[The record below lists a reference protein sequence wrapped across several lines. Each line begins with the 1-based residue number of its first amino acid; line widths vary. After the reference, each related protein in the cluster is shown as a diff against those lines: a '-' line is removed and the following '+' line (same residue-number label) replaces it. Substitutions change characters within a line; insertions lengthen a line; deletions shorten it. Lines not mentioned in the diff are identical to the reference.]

1 MRHVL
6 GIAYHHGMRLPA
18 LLHRAARK
26 ALEHDCLNLAQSAAY
41 SAIVSLFPA
50 MVVAA
55 AIIALLPDVAP
66 LKVEIGE
73 FFDEVLPSSAFSLL
87 TSYFVSAP
95 GASQV
100 HTVRSLILA
109 AIVSVTGGSS
119 VIVTLMEG
127 VRRAQ
132 GLPQDCWKGWQR
144 RKRALLMVPLSLI
157 PLALATVVVMFGR
170 ILTEWSAEFL
180 SSAVQPVFYAVALVV
195 RWSIS
200 LAGVVGLMASIYHFG
215 LPTRQKRMRS
225 LPGAVV
231 ATAMWFV
238 STLAFG
244 WYVTR
249 FANYSLVYGSLGAG
263 IALLFWLYLVF
274 LSVLYGAEFNA
285 QFFQAEERVAESGAV
300 RAIEQPA
307 EPA

>member
-1 MRHVL
+1 VKARLGNTCGLAFRHTV
-6 GIAYHHGMRLPA
+6 GFPSMF
-18 LLHRAARK
+18 HRAFRK
-26 ALEHDCLNLAQSAAY
+26 AMEHDAFNLSQSAAY
-41 SAIVSLFPA
+41 SAIIALFPA
-50 MVVAA
+50 MVVTAA
-55 AIIALLPDVAP
+55 MIALLPDVAP

-73 FFDEVLPSSAFSLL
+73 FFNEVLPPTAFSLL

-100 HTVRSLILA
+100 HTMRSLVLA
-109 AIVSVTGGSS
+109 AIVSVSGGSS

-127 VRRAQ
+127 VRRAE
-132 GLPQDCWKGWQR
+132 GLPRDCWKGWQR
-144 RKRALLMVPLSLI
+144 RKRALVLVPLSLL
-157 PLALATVVVMFGR
+157 PLALATMLVVFGR
-170 ILTEWSAEFL
+170 FLTGWAAALLTPSI
-180 SSAVQPVFYAVALVV
+180 QPFFFTVALAV

-200 LAGVVGLMASIYHFG
+200 LAGVAGLTASIYHFG
-215 LPTRQKRMRS
+215 LPTRQRRIRS
-225 LPGAVV
+225 LPGAIV

-274 LSVLYGAEFNA
+274 LSVLVGAEYNA
-285 QFFQAEERVAESGAV
+285 QFFQAPLMDAKVAV
-300 RAIEQPA
+300 EQA
-307 EPA
+307 

>member
-1 MRHVL
+1 MKQAL
-6 GIAYHHGMRLPA
+6 GDAIHHGRRLPA
-18 LLHRAARK
+18 LLHRAGRK
-26 ALEHDCLNLAQSAAY
+26 ALEHDASNLAQSAAY
-41 SAIVSLFPA
+41 SAIIALFPA
-50 MVVAA
+50 MILTAA
-55 AIIALLPDVAP
+55 GIALLPDVAP

-73 FFDEVLPSSAFSLL
+73 FFDEVLPPSAFSLL

-95 GASQV
+95 GVSPV
-100 HTVRSLILA
+100 HTMRSLVLA
-109 AIVSVTGGSS
+109 GVVSVSGGSS

-132 GLPQDCWKGWQR
+132 GLPADCWKGWQR
-144 RKRALLMVPLSLI
+144 RRRALALVPLSLL
-157 PLALATVVVMFGR
+157 PLALATVLVVFGR
-170 ILTEWSAEFL
+170 LLTEWAAAYL
-180 SSAVQPVFYAVALVV
+180 STGVRPVFYALALAV

-215 LPTRQKRMRS
+215 LPQRQRRLRA

-231 ATAMWFV
+231 ATALWFV

-263 IALLFWLYLVF
+263 VALLFWLYLVF
-274 LSVLYGAEFNA
+274 LSVLCGAEFNA
-285 QFFQAEERVAESGAV
+285 QFFKVERSGA
-300 RAIEQPA
+300 A
-307 EPA
+307 E